1 MWQGPLTIHLF
12 ICLVLQRSKGQE
24 PRLVH
29 RGISGTLFPRPSQ
42 TPICWLCCLWT
53 PGAMAEECH

>member
-12 ICLVLQRSKGQE
+12 ICLVLQRSKGRE

-42 TPICWLCCLWT
+42 TPHLLALLPLDT
-53 PGAMAEECH
+53 GCHG